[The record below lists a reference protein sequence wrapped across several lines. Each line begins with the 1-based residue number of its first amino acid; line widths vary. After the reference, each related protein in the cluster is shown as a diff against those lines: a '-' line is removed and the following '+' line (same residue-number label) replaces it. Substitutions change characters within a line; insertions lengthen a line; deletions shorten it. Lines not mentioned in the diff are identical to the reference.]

1 MAKIKAFLC
10 KIYKKVIERQIMLDI
25 VIIGSGPAGLSAAIY
40 GSRSGLDILVI
51 EKISHGVGQIAEA
64 DCINNYLG
72 FSSIRGFELGMQF
85 RTHAEACG
93 VRFQESEA
101 IKLERTDACWKI
113 YSKDGSCIQSKTVI
127 YATGA
132 SHRHLNV
139 FGEEALIGK
148 GVSYCATCDGTFYK
162 GKDVAVIGG
171 GNTAVGDALYLSDLC
186 HKVYLIHRQNSFRA
200 NTELLTNLK
209 SKKNVHIITP
219 AKVTKIIGEEA
230 MGVFAVQVETN
241 NSTIPNE
248 TLHKTSDI
256 PNETLSKTSDIPVSG
271 VFVAVGRQPAT
282 DILQGIV
289 PLNEQ
294 GYIVADENGR
304 TSLDNFFAAGDV
316 RSKENQQIITAAA
329 DGANA
334 AISAEKYLT
343 ARI

>member
-1 MAKIKAFLC
+1 
-10 KIYKKVIERQIMLDI
+10 MLDI

-127 YATGA
+127 YAAGA

-200 NTELLTNLK
+200 NTESLTNLK

-230 MGVFAVQVETN
+230 MGVFAVQVEMGGWGCWDQVMDRIIGRDVYLDTAF
-241 NSTIPNE
+241 STTSAPREGAPLSTDLFTVMIQKHGADRIVMGSDSPWSDQLDSINAIKNCNIPE
-248 TLHKTSDI
+248 ESIAK
-256 PNETLSKTSDIPVSG
+256 
-271 VFVAVGRQPAT
+271 
-282 DILQGIV
+282 ILG
-289 PLNEQ
+289 
-294 GYIVADENGR
+294 
-304 TSLDNFFAAGDV
+304 DNA
-316 RSKENQQIITAAA
+316 KKLLQ
-329 DGANA
+329 
-334 AISAEKYLT
+334 L
-343 ARI
+343 